1 MTIGSVV
8 IQDMARG
15 IKLCDLEFWS
25 PILNSSKAKKSKMMK
40 KDKYE
45 SF

>member
-8 IQDMARG
+8 TQDKARG

-25 PILNSSKAKKSKMMK
+25 PILSSSKAKRAR
-40 KDKYE
+40 
-45 SF
+45 